1 MTNLL
6 CNENVYTFG
15 KRIYVLLF
23 NCARTHFHRNLPV
36 TTKMKLY
43 EKYEE
48 NLRKAWFITVP
59 GRSYEI
65 HKNDNN
71 QPFFRQR
78 KENPLVDQYF
88 EFPRL
93 LLRTDYLSYQHLLR
107 SIETDN
113 SEYPELNGPITPEV
127 IHVICVNKP

>member
-1 MTNLL
+1 
-6 CNENVYTFG
+6 
-15 KRIYVLLF
+15 
-23 NCARTHFHRNLPV
+23 
-36 TTKMKLY
+36 MK
-43 EKYEE
+43 
-48 NLRKAWFITVP
+48 FI
-59 GRSYEI
+59 
-65 HKNDNN
+65 KNDNN